1 MTGLT
6 ILAVILVVIAVFL
19 AVILIRTALFK
30 PYPEPEKVE
39 EKADLN
45 EDKIISDMSDM
56 IKCRTVSYQDK

>member
-30 PYPEPEKVE
+30 PYPEPERWRRRQI
-39 EKADLN
+39 L
-45 EDKIISDMSDM
+45 MR
-56 IKCRTVSYQDK
+56 IKSSVICPI